1 MTRVVRHLGGTGTER
16 APHERPGALLA
27 PPWRRLEIV
36 LPALVAGASWLP
48 FVSRPP
54 SPDEGGFLLVAS
66 QWSPGTSLYGDYWVD
81 RPPLLITFFE
91 VAHRLGGTAAL
102 RVLGIGLVVVSVLLA
117 GLLADRVAA
126 AGARERSRWPAP
138 LAAVVAAVFLS
149 TPLFGSAEVNG
160 ELLAVPL
167 VLGGVVAY
175 LRSVEAGAAGAPGP
189 ARTWAVT
196 AGALG
201 AAAALAKQNVVDVVV
216 FAGVVSLLPAV
227 GRGRGSRSA
236 RERLTAFALGASG
249 ATVLA
254 VALAATRGTRP
265 TALWDALVVFRF
277 DAAEVIRS
285 SANDATTERL
295 HALVVAL
302 LISGAPAVAA
312 VCAWRLRV
320 PLDGGSVPD
329 LRWPAVALTAWESVA
344 VMAGG
349 SYWLHYLTG
358 LVPGLV
364 LLVVASGQRARSRS
378 SGAVLAAVA
387 YAALSTAVAVA
398 WFGTQVS
405 APHVDASVASYLR
418 SHADPGDT
426 VVVGFGHP
434 DIVEASGMSS
444 PYPELWSLPVRV
456 RDPRLTELR
465 EVLDG
470 SARPTWVVVDGTS
483 LATWGVDAAA
493 ADAADSVLARHY
505 HLVTRIHDYGVY
517 RDDRAP

>member
-1 MTRVVRHLGGTGTER
+1 MTQVVRHLGGTGTDRVPRDRRR
-16 APHERPGALLA
+16 ALPA

-81 RPPLLITFFE
+81 RPPVLIAFFE
-91 VAHRLGGTAAL
+91 VAHRLGGPTAL
-102 RVLGIGLVVVSVLLA
+102 RLLGIGLVVVSVLLA

-126 AGARERSRWPAP
+126 AGARARSRWPAA

-149 TPLFGSAEVNG
+149 TPLFGSGEVNG

-167 VLGGVVAY
+167 VLGGLVAY
-175 LRSVEAGAAGAPGP
+175 LRSVEAAAAGS
-189 ARTWAVT
+189 ARTWALT

-201 AAAALAKQNVVDVVV
+201 AAAALTKQNVVDVVV

-227 GRGRGSRSA
+227 GHSSGSRRA
-236 RERLTAFALGASG
+236 RERLTAFVLGAAG
-249 ATVLA
+249 ATLVA
-254 VALAATRGTRP
+254 VTLAATRGTRP

-277 DAAEVIRS
+277 DAAEVIRA
-285 SANDATTERL
+285 SASETTAGRL
-295 HALVVAL
+295 HFLLVAL
-302 LISGAPAVAA
+302 LLSGAPAVVAA
-312 VCAWRLRV
+312 CAWRLRV
-320 PLDGGSVPD
+320 PAEPGSVPD
-329 LRWPAVALTAWESVA
+329 LRWPAVAVTAWEAVA

-364 LLVVASGQRARSRS
+364 LLVVASGQRSRSRS
-378 SGAVLAAVA
+378 SRSVLAVVGYAALAAV
-387 YAALSTAVAVA
+387 LAVA
-398 WFGTQVS
+398 WFGIQAP
-405 APHVDASVASYLR
+405 APHVDAAVASYLR
-418 SHADPGDT
+418 SQGDPGDT

-470 SARPTWVVVDGTS
+470 SARPTWVVVDGAS
-483 LATWGVDAAA
+483 LATWGVDAAS
-493 ADAADSVLARHY
+493 ADAADSLLARRY
-505 HLVTRIHDYGVY
+505 HLVTRIGDYGIY